1 MFDLKKLNY
10 IDPILLSCTDGVGT
24 KLKLAIDLKNLN
36 FLGFDLVA
44 MCVNDLLAHGGEP
57 LFLDYIPSSKIKN
70 NQFLQLITSIN
81 LAAKKL
87 VALL

>member
-57 LFLDYIPSSKIKN
+57 LFFLDYIASSKIKK
-70 NQFLQLITSIN
+70 NQFLNLITSIN
-81 LAAKKL
+81 LACKEARFL
-87 VALL
+87 